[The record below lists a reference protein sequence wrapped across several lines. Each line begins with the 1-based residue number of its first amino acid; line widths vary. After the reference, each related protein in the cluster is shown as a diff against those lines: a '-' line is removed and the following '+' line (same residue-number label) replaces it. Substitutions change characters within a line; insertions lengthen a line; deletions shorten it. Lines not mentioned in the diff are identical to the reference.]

1 MSELLARIEPTP
13 TVPFAGNGV
22 TVTSA
27 PPMARFS
34 LRARKAADLE
44 KLLGVSVPQKIGTMQ
59 SGVMCLG
66 PDEWLMLAPHGTKIA
81 DGAGL
86 SLAVTEVSDRNVAI
100 LLEGPRAA
108 SVLAAGC
115 ALDFDHFAIGRATR
129 TIFETV
135 EIIVVR
141 EAGER
146 FHVEVW
152 RSFAPWLWTAFVTVA
167 AE

>member
-1 MSELLARIEPTP
+1 MSEVLTRIDPMPAE
-13 TVPFAGNGV
+13 PFAGRGV
-22 TVTSA
+22 SVRQA
-27 PPMARFS
+27 APMARFS
-34 LRARKAADLE
+34 LRARQAADLE
-44 KLLGVSVPQKIGTMQ
+44 KLLGLSVPQKIGTMQ
-59 SGVMCLG
+59 TGVMCLG

-115 ALDFDHFAIGRATR
+115 ALDFDKFDVGRATR

-135 EIIVVR
+135 EIIIVR
-141 EAGER
+141 EAADR